1 MGKDDGVET
10 AWEAVRTPF
19 DADLEAAVHAAD
31 GPYAAGEEG
40 ILVAGG
46 PNDWEPVIER
56 DALEADGDL
65 RAVDAT
71 RDGERVWFAGDN
83 GVLGMFDVETG
94 AAVGYDYTGTASSTW
109 CELAVTGAAGDER
122 ALLANEAGAV
132 VSFELDGEELA
143 FSEPTRASESPV
155 VALTTT
161 ETGVGHAVDAD
172 GAVHTATATGWEALG
187 TIDAEGDPTDV
198 AATQDRLLVAAT
210 DGCLYEQEHGTEYE
224 QEHGT
229 EWRPTVIADEEV
241 LAVEASDRETVAV
254 VPESTIYTREDRES
268 AWERSTVDTGDRLT
282 ALVLGAVD
290 VAVGENGAV
299 ARRFTAADETDE
311 RAGEP
316 ADEADNPDETAALP
330 PVEDEPVAI
339 EEAENAVDDAEAA
352 VADAAN
358 AAEST
363 DAEAAVEAVAGATE
377 DVEDAAADAAH
388 AAGVEGTMDEHTQL
402 IVEELLSRAETED
415 LVDLLRESESGSFEL
430 RERLADVVVD
440 HAHDCADDGCS
451 CGPECDCGD
460 DCRCDETGNCECENC
475 TCGHDECTCG
485 TVSAG
490 CTCGGNCDC
499 GHDCTCGS
507 SKTTGRHA
515 HDCSGDGCSCGPG
528 CDCGHDCAC
537 GHHGSHGHHGRH
549 QHHTHG
555 HHGDAHHGGH
565 GHHHDHHT
573 HGHGHGGHDSC

>member
-1 MGKDDGVET
+1 MET

-161 ETGVGHAVDAD
+161 ETGVGYAVDAD

-187 TIDAEGDPTDV
+187 NIDAEGDPTDV
-198 AATQDRLLVAAT
+198 AATPDRLLVAAT
-210 DGCLYEQEHGTEYE
+210 DGCLYEQEHGTE
-224 QEHGT
+224 
-229 EWRPTVIADEEV
+229 WRPTVIADEEI
-241 LAVEASDRETVAV
+241 LAVETGDRETVAV

-268 AWERSTVDTGDRLT
+268 EWEHSTVDTGDRLT
-282 ALVLGAVD
+282 ALALGTVD

-299 ARRFTAADETDE
+299 ARRFTAADEIGE
-311 RAGEP
+311 GAGEP
-316 ADEADNPDETAALP
+316 ADEADDPDETAALP
-330 PVEDEPVAI
+330 PVEDEAVAV

-358 AAEST
+358 AVEST

-377 DVEDAAADAAH
+377 DVEDAVADAAH
-388 AAGVEGTMDEHTQL
+388 AAGMEGTMDEHT
-402 IVEELLSRAETED
+402 
-415 LVDLLRESESGSFEL
+415 
-430 RERLADVVVD
+430 
-440 HAHDCADDGCS
+440 
-451 CGPECDCGD
+451 
-460 DCRCDETGNCECENC
+460 
-475 TCGHDECTCG
+475 
-485 TVSAG
+485 
-490 CTCGGNCDC
+490 
-499 GHDCTCGS
+499 
-507 SKTTGRHA
+507 
-515 HDCSGDGCSCGPG
+515 
-528 CDCGHDCAC
+528 
-537 GHHGSHGHHGRH
+537 
-549 QHHTHG
+549 THR
-555 HHGDAHHGGH
+555 
-565 GHHHDHHT
+565 
-573 HGHGHGGHDSC
+573 